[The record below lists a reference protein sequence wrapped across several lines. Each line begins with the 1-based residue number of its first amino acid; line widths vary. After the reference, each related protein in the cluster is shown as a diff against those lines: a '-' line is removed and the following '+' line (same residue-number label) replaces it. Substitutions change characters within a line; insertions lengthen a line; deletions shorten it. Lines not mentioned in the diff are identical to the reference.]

1 MIRFITAYI
10 ATAVVFLIADFVWL
24 NRMIGFYRNS
34 LGDMLADKPNI
45 FAAGVLY
52 SIYFVGIVVFAV
64 LPSVKTGGWLS
75 ALLFGALLG
84 LVSFSTYDLT
94 NLATLSRWPLNVV
107 IVDIAWG
114 TFVTAL
120 ASSAGYMALRSLLNH
135 GS

>member
-1 MIRFITAYI
+1 MIRFVTAYA
-10 ATAVVFLIADFVWL
+10 ATAVVFLVADFVWL
-24 NRMIGFYRNS
+24 TRMIGFYRNS
-34 LGDMLADKPNI
+34 LGDMLAEKPNL
-45 FAAGVLY
+45 FAAGALY
-52 SIYFVGIVVFAV
+52 SVYFLGIVVFAV
-64 LPSVKTGGWLS
+64 LPSVKTESWLS
-75 ALLFGALLG
+75 AMLLGGLLG

-120 ASSAGYMALRSLLNH
+120 ASVAGYMALRAFLHH